1 LLDSLLQEKM
11 QRPMLSAY
19 TLAML
24 ALSASAA
31 STSQQLEDEL
41 PMVQTAMEFLARAST
56 TSEVLTLNLTNLLIL
71 LALKALIFGFGLFSS
86 GGAAGLGGIGR
97 SIEDND
103 VDSWMSPAEITGGMC
118 FMMYTAGAEDKLDCI
133 QRTGCEAPEK
143 MKDYL
148 VGGDLWYQMHK
159 YFGSM
164 VPFDEKYQR
173 LYHKLAEGVEDGFEN
188 IQCSSKYSW

>member
-1 LLDSLLQEKM
+1 MHKAMS
-11 QRPMLSAY
+11 
-19 TLAML
+19 LAMVL
-24 ALSASAA
+24 AALTASASAQDA
-31 STSQQLEDEL
+31 QEEM

-71 LALKALIFGFGLFSS
+71 LALKALIFGFGLFSA
-86 GGAAGLGGIGR
+86 GGTGR
-97 SIEDND
+97 ALDED
-103 VDSWMSPAEITGGMC
+103 VAWVSPAEITGGMC

-143 MKDYL
+143 MKEWL
-148 VGGDLWYQMHK
+148 VGGDLWYQLHK

-164 VPFDEKYQR
+164 IPFDEKYQR

-188 IQCSSKYSW
+188 TQCSNKYSW